1 MKKTMT
7 RALKISACYIV
18 KNEAENLVKSIK
30 SLKNQVNEIV
40 VVDTG
45 STDNT
50 IAVARKLGAKV
61 YSFPWQDDFS
71 KARNFALSKAKGDW
85 LVLLDADEYFTAK
98 TAGNI
103 RQVIRQAQQADALLV
118 RLVNYDVDKAE
129 VQDYFY
135 QLRIVRNQQGLH
147 YEGKIHEE
155 LMLSDGKSM
164 NFRRVSPETL
174 EIYHTGYS
182 NSVTRQKVER
192 NLSIL
197 QQAVADGQSEA
208 ELARYFCDCY
218 LGLGDMEKCTY
229 YGWLDVKK
237 GRRLVNFGSRCHRVL
252 MAYYAGLSDTDSI
265 SKRRQLAEIS
275 VEQYPEVPDFWAE
288 YSECLYQAEE
298 YDKAIAAME
307 KALQLMQDY
316 HGMEPSML
324 VERNMAPQL
333 EDRLQV
339 FRQAQADLINQE
351 KSTIKPTED
360 KCNGGIQMARLK
372 NKINKNRM
380 KKRNNQAKQVLT
392 SLKHDMQQFMET
404 EDYAAAMDV
413 MAEMANNKQMDG
425 EIMYWGAQCYFFT
438 GDFERA
444 EKWVNNALNNGY
456 NSVGLKM
463 LLATLCMADERNE
476 DAFKLCEA
484 VLTEGIEGMSQQE
497 QEIFD
502 NFMDN
507 ISYGYD
513 ELVSEY
519 PKISAYLQKKQI
531 ENEANS
537 PVNKLKEILKSRKIE
552 EAKPQQAKVQE
563 EVKTEPEEVSSED
576 KAQAALARL
585 RQLLS
590 KNKDSEEKQ
599 VVEEVNEVQESD
611 AATITREDITPEA
624 VREKEVT
631 ASEIQQVEAAQP
643 IVEEFDNVQQNES
656 EKIDVSDT
664 LAKIAA
670 KEISL
675 VEKVRLINVFAG
687 VCYQQGDYQ
696 SAFDL
701 LSAALELDGQDAAT
715 LKNIAYTCLSAG
727 EQEQAM
733 SFAAKLP
740 VVDFALLY
748 ALKQN

>member
-1 MKKTMT
+1 MKKMAE
-7 RALKISACYIV
+7 ALKISACYIV
-18 KNEAENLVKSIK
+18 KNEAENLAKSIK

-50 IAVARKLGAKV
+50 IAVARKLGANV

-85 LVLLDADEYFTAK
+85 LILLDADEYFTAK

-103 RQVIRQAQQADALLV
+103 RQVIRQAKQIDGILV
-118 RLVNYDVDKAE
+118 QLVNFDVNKAE
-129 VQDYFY
+129 VQNYFNA
-135 QLRIVRNQQGLH
+135 LRIVRKQAGLH
-147 YEGKIHEE
+147 YEGMIHEE
-155 LMLSDGKSM
+155 LKLSGDNSM
-164 NFRRVSPETL
+164 KLAQVPANML
-174 EIYHTGYS
+174 EIYHTGYAT
-182 NSVTRQKVER
+182 SVSKQKIKR
-192 NLSIL
+192 NLQML
-197 QQAVADGQSEA
+197 QQAVANGQSE
-208 ELARYFCDCY
+208 ESLARYFCDCY
-218 LGLGDMEKCTY
+218 FGLDDMEKCEY
-229 YGWLDVKK
+229 YGWIEIRK
-237 GRRLVNFGSRCHRVL
+237 GRQALNFGSRCHRVL
-252 MAYYAGLSDTDSI
+252 MNYYGQRSDAESMA
-265 SKRRQLAEIS
+265 KRRQLAEIS

-288 YSECLYQAEE
+288 YSECFYQSGE
-298 YDKAIAAME
+298 YARAIAAME

-316 HGMEPSML
+316 QGVEPSML
-324 VERNMAPQL
+324 VERNMVPQL

-339 FRQAQADLINQE
+339 FRRAQADLINRE

-360 KCNGGIQMARLK
+360 KCNGGIQMDRLK

-380 KKRNNQAKQVLT
+380 KKRNNQAKKVLT
-392 SLKHDMQQFMET
+392 SLKHDMQQFMEA
-404 EDYAAAMDV
+404 EDYTAAMDV
-413 MAEMANNKQMDG
+413 MAEMAVNKQMDG

-456 NSVGLKM
+456 NSVGVKM
-463 LLATLCMADERNE
+463 LLATLCMSEERNE
-476 DAFKLCEA
+476 YAFKLCEA
-484 VLTEGIEGMSQQE
+484 VLTEGIEGMSKQE

-513 ELVSEY
+513 ELVAEY
-519 PKISAYLQKKQI
+519 PKISAYLQKKQADI
-531 ENEANS
+531 EADS
-537 PVNKLKEILKSRKIE
+537 PVNKLKQILKGKEVE
-552 EAKPQQAKVQE
+552 EAKSHQTEVQE
-563 EVKTEPEEVSSED
+563 EVKTEPEEAPSED

-624 VREKEVT
+624 FREKEVT

-664 LAKIAA
+664 LAKIVA

-701 LSAALELDGQDAAT
+701 LSAALELDGQDVAT

-748 ALKQN
+748 ALKQG

>member
-1 MKKTMT
+1 MGKA

-18 KNEAENLVKSIK
+18 KNEAKNLAKSIK

-50 IAVARKLGAKV
+50 IVVARKLGARV
-61 YSFPWQDDFS
+61 YNFPWQDDFS

-103 RQVIRQAQQADALLV
+103 RQVIRQAQQADALLIQM
-118 RLVNYDVDKAE
+118 VNYDVDKAE
-129 VQDYFY
+129 IQDYFY

-155 LMLSDGKSM
+155 LKLSEGKSM
-164 NFRRVSPETL
+164 KFLRVLPEML
-174 EIYHTGYS
+174 EIYHTGYAS
-182 NSVTRQKVER
+182 SVSRQKLER
-192 NLSIL
+192 NLKLL
-197 QQAVADGQSEA
+197 QQAVDNGQSEA
-208 ELARYFCDCY
+208 DLARYFCDCY

-229 YGWLDVKK
+229 YGWVDVKK
-237 GRRLVNFGSRCHRVL
+237 GRQSVNFGSRCHRVL
-252 MAYYAGLSDTDSI
+252 MAYYGGRNDGESI

-275 VEQYPEVPDFWAE
+275 TKQYPEVPDFWAE
-288 YSECLYQAEE
+288 YSECLYQDGE
-298 YDKAIAAME
+298 YAQAIAAME

-324 VERNMAPQL
+324 VEGHMAPQL
-333 EDRLQV
+333 EERLQV
-339 FRQAQADLINQE
+339 FSQAQANLINQE

-392 SLKHDMQQFMET
+392 GLKHDMQQFMEA
-404 EDYAAAMDV
+404 EDYTAAMDV
-413 MAEMANNKQMDG
+413 MAEMAANKQMDG

-444 EKWVNNALNNGY
+444 EKWVNNSLNNGY
-456 NSVGLKM
+456 NSVGLKI
-463 LLATLCMADERNE
+463 LLATLCMTEERNE
-476 DAFKLCEA
+476 DAFKLCEV

-513 ELVSEY
+513 ELVAQYPNISE
-519 PKISAYLQKKQI
+519 YLQKKQADKKI
-531 ENEANS
+531 NS
-537 PVNKLKEILKSRKIE
+537 PVNKLKDILKGKE
-552 EAKPQQAKVQE
+552 MKEAEPQQAKVQE
-563 EVKTEPEEVSSED
+563 EVKTELEKTPNED

-590 KNKDSEEKQ
+590 KNKEQ
-599 VVEEVNEVQESD
+599 VVEGNNEVQKPVES
-611 AATITREDITPEA
+611 TIISEAVQEKEEITP
-624 VREKEVT
+624 
-631 ASEIQQVEAAQP
+631 EIQQVESPQP
-643 IVEEFDNVQQNES
+643 IVEELDNVQQNET
-656 EKIDVSDT
+656 EKVDVSDT

-675 VEKVRLINVFAG
+675 SEKVRLINVFAG

-701 LSAALELDGQDAAT
+701 LSAALELDGQDVAT

>member
-1 MKKTMT
+1 MGKAG
-7 RALKISACYIV
+7 ALKISACYIV
-18 KNEAENLVKSIK
+18 KNEAKNLAKSIK
-30 SLKNQVNEIV
+30 SLKSQVNEIV

-50 IAVARKLGAKV
+50 ITVARKLGAKV

-103 RQVIRQAQQADALLV
+103 RQVIRQAQQADGLLIQM
-118 RLVNYDVDKAE
+118 VNYDVDKAE
-129 VQDYFY
+129 IQDYFY

-155 LMLSDGKSM
+155 LKLSEGKSM
-164 NFRRVSPETL
+164 KFLRVLPEML
-174 EIYHTGYS
+174 EIYHTGYAS
-182 NSVTRQKVER
+182 SVSRQKLER
-192 NLSIL
+192 NLKLL
-197 QQAVADGQSEA
+197 QQAVDNGQSEA
-208 ELARYFCDCY
+208 DLARYFCDCY

-237 GRRLVNFGSRCHRVL
+237 GRQSVNFGSRCHRVL
-252 MAYYAGLSDTDSI
+252 MAYYGGRNDGESI

-275 VEQYPEVPDFWAE
+275 TEQYPEVPDFWAE
-288 YSECLYQAEE
+288 YSECLYQAGE
-298 YDKAIAAME
+298 YAQAIAAME
-307 KALQLMQDY
+307 KALELMQDY

-324 VERNMAPQL
+324 VEGHMAHQL
-333 EDRLQV
+333 EARLQV

-351 KSTIKPTED
+351 KSTIKPKED

-380 KKRNNQAKQVLT
+380 KKRNNQAKQVLAG
-392 SLKHDMQQFMET
+392 LKHDMQQFMET

-456 NSVGLKM
+456 NGVGVKM
-463 LLATLCMADERNE
+463 LLATLCMTEERNK
-476 DAFKLCEA
+476 DALKLCDA
-484 VLTEGIEGMSQQE
+484 VLTEGIEGMSKQD

-519 PKISAYLQKKQI
+519 TKISEYLQKKQAD
-531 ENEANS
+531 NEANS
-537 PVNKLKEILKSRKIE
+537 PVSKLKEILKGKE
-552 EAKPQQAKVQE
+552 MKEAEPQQAKVQE
-563 EVKTEPEEVSSED
+563 EVKTEPDED

-590 KNKDSEEKQ
+590 KNKEQ
-599 VVEEVNEVQESD
+599 VVEGNNEVQKPLES
-611 AATITREDITPEA
+611 TIISEAVQEKEEITP
-624 VREKEVT
+624 
-631 ASEIQQVEAAQP
+631 EIQQVEKSQP
-643 IVEEFDNVQQNES
+643 IGEESDNVQQNEA
-656 EKIDVSDT
+656 EKVDVSDT
-664 LAKIAA
+664 LTKIAA

-748 ALKQN
+748 ALKQG

>member
-1 MKKTMT
+1 MIYGQG
-7 RALKISACYIV
+7 RGIENFCLLYCQ
-18 KNEAENLVKSIK
+18 NEAKNLAKSIK

-50 IAVARKLGAKV
+50 MAVARKLGAKV

-103 RQVIRQAQQADALLV
+103 RQVIRQAQQADALLIQM
-118 RLVNYDVDKAE
+118 VNYDVDKAE
-129 VQDYFY
+129 IQDYFY

-155 LMLSDGKSM
+155 LKLSEGKSM
-164 NFRRVSPETL
+164 KFLRIPPEML
-174 EIYHTGYS
+174 EIYHTGYAS
-182 NSVTRQKVER
+182 SVSRQKLER
-192 NLSIL
+192 NLKLL
-197 QQAVADGQSEA
+197 QQAVDNGQSEA
-208 ELARYFCDCY
+208 DLARYFCDCY

-229 YGWLDVKK
+229 YGWLDVNK
-237 GRRLVNFGSRCHRVL
+237 GRQSVNFGSRCHRVL
-252 MAYYAGLSDTDSI
+252 MAYYGGRNDRESI
-265 SKRRQLAEIS
+265 NKRRQLAEIS

-288 YSECLYQAEE
+288 YSECLYQAGE
-298 YDKAIAAME
+298 YAQAIAAME

-316 HGMEPSML
+316 QGMEPSML
-324 VERNMAPQL
+324 VEGHMAPQL
-333 EDRLQV
+333 EERLQV

-392 SLKHDMQQFMET
+392 SLKHDMQQFMEA
-404 EDYAAAMDV
+404 EDYTAAMDV
-413 MAEMANNKQMDG
+413 MAEMAANKQMDG

-456 NSVGLKM
+456 NSRGLKM
-463 LLATLCMADERNE
+463 LLATLCMSEERNE
-476 DAFKLCEA
+476 DAFKLCEV
-484 VLTEGIEGMSQQE
+484 VLTEGIDGMSKQE

-513 ELVSEY
+513 ELVAEY
-519 PKISAYLQKKQI
+519 PKISEYLQKKQADT
-531 ENEANS
+531 EVNS
-537 PVNKLKEILKSRKIE
+537 PVNKLKEILKGKKIE
-552 EAKPQQAKVQE
+552 EAKPQQVDVQE
-563 EVKTEPEEVSSED
+563 EVKTEPEETPSED

-590 KNKDSEEKQ
+590 KNKEQ
-599 VVEEVNEVQESD
+599 GVEENNEVKKPVESTIISEAVQEK
-611 AATITREDITPEA
+611 EEITP
-624 VREKEVT
+624 
-631 ASEIQQVEAAQP
+631 EIQQVEEPQP
-643 IVEEFDNVQQNES
+643 IVEESDNVQQNEA
-656 EKIDVSDT
+656 EKVDVSDT
-664 LAKIAA
+664 LAKIVA

-687 VCYQQGDYQ
+687 VCYKQGDYQ

-701 LSAALELDGQDAAT
+701 LSAALELDGQDVAT

>member
-1 MKKTMT
+1 MGKAV
-7 RALKISACYIV
+7 ALKISACYIV
-18 KNEAENLVKSIK
+18 KNEAKKLAKSIK
-30 SLKNQVNEIV
+30 SLKSQVNEIV

-50 IAVARKLGAKV
+50 IVVARKLGAKV
-61 YSFPWQDDFS
+61 YSFTWQEDFS

-85 LVLLDADEYFTAK
+85 LVLLDADEYFTSK

-103 RQVIRQAQQADALLV
+103 RQVIRQAKQIDGLLV
-118 RLVNYDVDKAE
+118 QLVNFDVDKAE
-129 VQDYFY
+129 VQNYFY
-135 QLRIVRNQQGLH
+135 ALRMVRKQAGLH
-147 YEGKIHEE
+147 YEGMIHEE
-155 LMLSDGKSM
+155 LKLSGDNTMKLAQVPANM
-164 NFRRVSPETL
+164 L
-174 EIYHTGYS
+174 EIYHTGYAT
-182 NSVTRQKVER
+182 SVSKQKIKR
-192 NLSIL
+192 NLQML
-197 QQAVADGQSEA
+197 QQAVAKGQSEKS
-208 ELARYFCDCY
+208 LARYFCDCY
-218 LGLGDMEKCTY
+218 FGLDDMEKCEH
-229 YGWLDVKK
+229 YGWMEIRK
-237 GRRLVNFGSRCHRVL
+237 GRQALNFGSRCHQVL
-252 MAYYAGLSDTDSI
+252 MNYYGQRTDAEGMA
-265 SKRRQLAEIS
+265 KRRQLAEIS

-288 YSECLYQAEE
+288 YSECFYQSGE
-298 YDKAIAAME
+298 YAQAITAME

-324 VERNMAPQL
+324 VEGHMAPQL

-339 FRQAQADLINQE
+339 FRQTQADLINQE

-380 KKRNNQAKQVLT
+380 KKRNNQAKQVL
-392 SLKHDMQQFMET
+392 SGLKHDMQQLMEA
-404 EDYAAAMDV
+404 EDYTAAMDV
-413 MAEMANNKQMDG
+413 MAEMAAHKQMDG

-463 LLATLCMADERNE
+463 LLATLCMTEERNK
-476 DAFKLCEA
+476 DAFKLCDA
-484 VLTEGIEGMSQQE
+484 VLTEGIEGMSQQD

-519 PKISAYLQKKQI
+519 PKINEYLQKKQAD
-531 ENEANS
+531 NEANS
-537 PVNKLKEILKSRKIE
+537 PVSKLKQILKSKEVE
-552 EAKPQQAKVQE
+552 EAKPQQAEVQE
-563 EVKTEPEEVSSED
+563 EVKTELEEAPSED
-576 KAQAALARL
+576 KAQAALVRL

-590 KNKDSEEKQ
+590 KNKEHS
-599 VVEEVNEVQESD
+599 VEENNEVQKPVES
-611 AATITREDITPEA
+611 AIISETVQEKEEITP
-624 VREKEVT
+624 
-631 ASEIQQVEAAQP
+631 EIQQVEEPQP
-643 IVEEFDNVQQNES
+643 IVEESDNVQQNEV
-656 EKIDVSDT
+656 EKVDVSDT
-664 LAKIAA
+664 LAKIVA

-701 LSAALELDGQDAAT
+701 LSAALELDGQDVAT

-748 ALKQN
+748 VLKQN

>member
-1 MKKTMT
+1 MKKKMAE
-7 RALKISACYIV
+7 ALKISACYIV
-18 KNEAENLVKSIK
+18 KNEAENLAKSIK

-50 IAVARKLGAKV
+50 IVVARKLGAKV

-85 LVLLDADEYFTAK
+85 LVLLDADEYFTYK

-103 RQVIRQAQQADALLV
+103 RQVIHRAKQVDGLLV
-118 RLVNYDVDKAE
+118 QLVNFDVDKAE
-129 VQDYFY
+129 VQNYFNA
-135 QLRIVRNQQGLH
+135 LRIVRKQIGLH
-147 YEGKIHEE
+147 YEGLIHEE
-155 LMLSDGKSM
+155 LKLSGDNSM
-164 NFRRVSPETL
+164 KLAQVPANML
-174 EIYHTGYS
+174 EIYHTGYATGVS
-182 NSVTRQKVER
+182 QQKIKR
-192 NLSIL
+192 NLQML
-197 QQAVADGQSEA
+197 QQAVAKGQSE
-208 ELARYFCDCY
+208 ESLARYFCDCY
-218 LGLGDMEKCTY
+218 FGLDDMEKCEH
-229 YGWLDVKK
+229 YGWMEIRK
-237 GRRLVNFGSRCHRVL
+237 GRQALNFGSRCHRVL
-252 MAYYAGLSDTDSI
+252 MDYYGKRSDAESMD
-265 SKRRQLAEIS
+265 KRRQLAEIS

-288 YSECLYQAEE
+288 YSECLYQTGENAQ
-298 YDKAIAAME
+298 AIAAME
-307 KALQLMQDY
+307 KALELMQDY

-324 VERNMAPQL
+324 VEGHMAPQL
-333 EDRLQV
+333 KERLQV
-339 FRQAQADLINQE
+339 FRQAQANLTNQE

-392 SLKHDMQQFMET
+392 GLKHDMQQFMEAENYT
-404 EDYAAAMDV
+404 AAMDV
-413 MAEMANNKQMDG
+413 MAEMAANKQMDG

-456 NSVGLKM
+456 NGVGLKM
-463 LLATLCMADERNE
+463 LLATLCMTEERNE
-476 DAFKLCEA
+476 DAFKLCDV
-484 VLTEGIEGMSQQE
+484 VLTEGIEGMSQRE

-513 ELVSEY
+513 ELVAQYPNISE
-519 PKISAYLQKKQI
+519 YLQKKQV
-531 ENEANS
+531 NS
-537 PVNKLKEILKSRKIE
+537 PVNKLKQILKDKEVE
-552 EAKPQQAKVQE
+552 EAKSQQVDVQE
-563 EVKTEPEEVSSED
+563 EVKTEPEEAPSED

-599 VVEEVNEVQESD
+599 AVEEVNEVQEP
-611 AATITREDITPEA
+611 AEATITREDITPEA

-643 IVEEFDNVQQNES
+643 IAEESDNVQQNEA
-656 EKIDVSDT
+656 EKVDVSDT
-664 LAKIAA
+664 LTKIAA

-687 VCYQQGDYQ
+687 VCYKQGDYQ

-701 LSAALELDGQDAAT
+701 LFAALELDGQDAAT

>member
-1 MKKTMT
+1 MGKAG
-7 RALKISACYIV
+7 ALKISACYIA
-18 KNEAENLVKSIK
+18 KNEAENLAKSIK

-50 IAVARKLGAKV
+50 IVVARRLGARV

-71 KARNFALSKAKGDW
+71 KARNFALSKAKGEW

-103 RQVIRQAQQADALLV
+103 RQVIRQAQQADGLLIQM
-118 RLVNYDVDKAE
+118 VNYDVDKAE
-129 VQDYFY
+129 IQDYFY
-135 QLRIVRNQQGLH
+135 QLRIVCNQQGLH

-155 LMLSDGKSM
+155 LKLSDGKSM
-164 NFRRVSPETL
+164 KFFRIPPEML
-174 EIYHTGYS
+174 EIYHTGYAS
-182 NSVTRQKVER
+182 SVSRQKLER
-192 NLSIL
+192 NLRLL
-197 QQAVADGQSEA
+197 QQALDNGKSEA
-208 ELARYFCDCY
+208 DLARYFCDCY

-237 GRRLVNFGSRCHRVL
+237 GRQSVNFGSRCHRVL
-252 MAYYAGLSDTDSI
+252 MAYYGGRNDGESI

-288 YSECLYQAEE
+288 YSECLYQTGE
-298 YDKAIAAME
+298 YAQAIAAME
-307 KALQLMQDY
+307 KALELMQDY

-324 VERNMAPQL
+324 VEGHMAPQL
-333 EDRLQV
+333 EERLQV
-339 FRQAQADLINQE
+339 FRQAQANLINQE
-351 KSTIKPTED
+351 KSTIKTTED

-392 SLKHDMQQFMET
+392 GLKHDMQQFMEA
-404 EDYAAAMDV
+404 EDYTAAMDI
-413 MAEMANNKQMDG
+413 MAEMAVKKQMDG

-463 LLATLCMADERNE
+463 LLATLCMSEERNE

-484 VLTEGIEGMSQQE
+484 VLTEGIEGMSKQDR
-497 QEIFD
+497 EIFD

-513 ELVSEY
+513 ELVAQYPNISEY
-519 PKISAYLQKKQI
+519 FQKKQADKKI
-531 ENEANS
+531 NS
-537 PVNKLKEILKSRKIE
+537 PVNKLKDILKGKE
-552 EAKPQQAKVQE
+552 MKEAEPQQAKVQE
-563 EVKTEPEEVSSED
+563 EVKTELEKTPNED

-590 KNKDSEEKQ
+590 KNKEQ
-599 VVEEVNEVQESD
+599 VVEGNNEVQKPVES
-611 AATITREDITPEA
+611 TIISEAVQEKEEITP
-624 VREKEVT
+624 
-631 ASEIQQVEAAQP
+631 EIQQVESPQP
-643 IVEEFDNVQQNES
+643 IVEELDNVQQNET
-656 EKIDVSDT
+656 EKVDVSDT

-675 VEKVRLINVFAG
+675 SEKVRLINVFAG

>member
-1 MKKTMT
+1 MGKA

-18 KNEAENLVKSIK
+18 KNEAKNLAKSIK

-50 IAVARKLGAKV
+50 IVVARKLGARV

-103 RQVIRQAQQADALLV
+103 RQVIRQAQQADGLLIQM
-118 RLVNYDVDKAE
+118 VNYDVDKAE
-129 VQDYFY
+129 IQDYFY

-155 LMLSDGKSM
+155 LKLSEGKSM
-164 NFRRVSPETL
+164 KFLRVPSEML
-174 EIYHTGYS
+174 EIYHTGYAS
-182 NSVTRQKVER
+182 SVSRQKLER
-192 NLSIL
+192 NLKLL
-197 QQAVADGQSEA
+197 QQAVDNGQSEA
-208 ELARYFCDCY
+208 DLARYFCDCY

-237 GRRLVNFGSRCHRVL
+237 GRQSVNFGSRCHRVL
-252 MAYYAGLSDTDSI
+252 MAYYGGRNDGESI

-275 VEQYPEVPDFWAE
+275 TEQYPEVPDFWAE
-288 YSECLYQAEE
+288 YSECLYQAGE
-298 YDKAIAAME
+298 YAHAIAAME

-324 VERNMAPQL
+324 VEGHMAPQL

-360 KCNGGIQMARLK
+360 KCDGGIQMARLK

-392 SLKHDMQQFMET
+392 GLKHDMQQFMEA
-404 EDYAAAMDV
+404 EDYTAAMDV
-413 MAEMANNKQMDG
+413 MAEMAANKQMDG

-456 NSVGLKM
+456 NSGGLKM
-463 LLATLCMADERNE
+463 LLATLCMTEERNE
-476 DAFKLCEA
+476 DAFKLCDV
-484 VLTEGIEGMSQQE
+484 VLTEGIEGMSKQD

-519 PKISAYLQKKQI
+519 PKISEYLQKKQADT
-531 ENEANS
+531 EVNS
-537 PVNKLKEILKSRKIE
+537 PVNKLKEILKGKE
-552 EAKPQQAKVQE
+552 MKEAEPQQAKVQE
-563 EVKTEPEEVSSED
+563 EVKTEPEKTPNED

-599 VVEEVNEVQESD
+599 VVEEGNEVQEP
-611 AATITREDITPEA
+611 AEATITREVIAPVAGQD
-624 VREKEVT
+624 KEEIIP
-631 ASEIQQVEAAQP
+631 EIQR
-643 IVEEFDNVQQNES
+643 VEENQPVVEESDDVQQKEA
-656 EKIDVSDT
+656 EKVDVSDT

>member
-1 MKKTMT
+1 MGKA

-18 KNEAENLVKSIK
+18 KNEVENLAKSIK
-30 SLKNQVNEIV
+30 SLKTQVNEIV

-50 IAVARKLGAKV
+50 ITVARKLGAKV

-71 KARNFALSKAKGDW
+71 QARNFALSKAKGDW
-85 LVLLDADEYFTAK
+85 LILLDADEYFTAK

-103 RQVIRQAQQADALLV
+103 RQVIRQAQQADGLLIQM
-118 RLVNYDVDKAE
+118 VNYDVDKAE
-129 VQDYFY
+129 IQDYFY

-155 LMLSDGKSM
+155 LKLSEGKSM
-164 NFRRVSPETL
+164 KFFRIPPEML
-174 EIYHTGYS
+174 EIYHTGYAS
-182 NSVTRQKVER
+182 SVSRQKLER
-192 NLSIL
+192 NLKLL
-197 QQAVADGQSEA
+197 QQAVDNGQSEA
-208 ELARYFCDCY
+208 DLARYFCDCY

-237 GRRLVNFGSRCHRVL
+237 GRQSVNFGSRCHRVL
-252 MAYYAGLSDTDSI
+252 MAYYGGRNDEESI

-275 VEQYPEVPDFWAE
+275 TEQYPEVPDFWAE
-288 YSECLYQAEE
+288 YSECLYQAGE
-298 YDKAIAAME
+298 YAQAIAAME

-316 HGMEPSML
+316 QGMEPSML
-324 VERNMAPQL
+324 VEGHMAPQL
-333 EDRLQV
+333 EERLQV
-339 FRQAQADLINQE
+339 FRQAQANLINQE

-392 SLKHDMQQFMET
+392 GLKHDMQQFMEA
-404 EDYAAAMDV
+404 EDYTAAMDV
-413 MAEMANNKQMDG
+413 MAEMAANKQMDG

-456 NSVGLKM
+456 NGVGLKM
-463 LLATLCMADERNE
+463 LLATLCMTEERNE
-476 DAFKLCEA
+476 DAFKLCDV
-484 VLTEGIEGMSQQE
+484 VLTEGIEGMSKQD

-513 ELVSEY
+513 ELMSEY
-519 PKISAYLQKKQI
+519 PKISAYFQKKQADT
-531 ENEANS
+531 EVNS
-537 PVNKLKEILKSRKIE
+537 PVNKLKEILKGKKIE
-552 EAKPQQAKVQE
+552 EAKPQQDEAQE
-563 EVKTEPEEVSSED
+563 EVKTEQEEAPSED

-590 KNKDSEEKQ
+590 KNKEQGVEKN
-599 VVEEVNEVQESD
+599 NEVQKPVES
-611 AATITREDITPEA
+611 TIISEAVQEKEEITPD
-624 VREKEVT
+624 
-631 ASEIQQVEAAQP
+631 IQQVEAPQP
-643 IVEEFDNVQQNES
+643 IVEESDNVQQNEV
-656 EKIDVSDT
+656 EKVDVSDT

-675 VEKVRLINVFAG
+675 VEKVHLINVFAG

-733 SFAAKLP
+733 SFVAKLP

>member
-1 MKKTMT
+1 MGKA

-18 KNEAENLVKSIK
+18 KNEAKNLAKSIK

-50 IAVARKLGAKV
+50 IVVARKLGARV

-103 RQVIRQAQQADALLV
+103 CQVIRQTQQADGLLIQM
-118 RLVNYDVDKAE
+118 VNYDVDKAE
-129 VQDYFY
+129 IQDYFY

-155 LMLSDGKSM
+155 LKLSDGKSM
-164 NFRRVSPETL
+164 KFFRIPPELL
-174 EIYHTGYS
+174 EIYHTGYAS
-182 NSVTRQKVER
+182 SVSRQKLER
-192 NLSIL
+192 NLKLL
-197 QQAVADGQSEA
+197 QQAVDNGQSEA
-208 ELARYFCDCY
+208 DLARYFCDCY

-237 GRRLVNFGSRCHRVL
+237 GRQSVNFGSRCHRVL
-252 MAYYAGLSDTDSI
+252 MAYYGGRNDGESI

-275 VEQYPEVPDFWAE
+275 TEQYPEVPDFWAE
-288 YSECLYQAEE
+288 YSECLYQAGE
-298 YDKAIAAME
+298 YAHAIAAMG

-324 VERNMAPQL
+324 VEGHMALQL
-333 EDRLQV
+333 EERLQV

-392 SLKHDMQQFMET
+392 GLKHDMQQCMEA
-404 EDYAAAMDV
+404 EDYTAAMDV
-413 MAEMANNKQMDG
+413 MAEMAANKQMDG

-456 NSVGLKM
+456 NSGGVKM
-463 LLATLCMADERNE
+463 LLATLCMSEERNE
-476 DAFKLCEA
+476 DAFKLCEV
-484 VLTEGIEGMSQQE
+484 VLTEGIEGMSKQE

-519 PKISAYLQKKQI
+519 PKISEYFQKKQADT
-531 ENEANS
+531 EVNS
-537 PVNKLKEILKSRKIE
+537 PVNKLKEILNGKEMK
-552 EAKPQQAKVQE
+552 EAEPQQAKVQE
-563 EVKTEPEEVSSED
+563 EVKTEPEEAPSED

-599 VVEEVNEVQESD
+599 VVEEVNEVQEPD
-611 AATITREDITPEA
+611 ETTITREDITPVA
-624 VREKEVT
+624 VQEKELP
-631 ASEIQQVEAAQP
+631 APDIQQVEETQS
-643 IVEEFDNVQQNES
+643 IVEESDNIQQNEV
-656 EKIDVSDT
+656 EKVDVSDT
-664 LAKIAA
+664 LTKIVA

>member
-1 MKKTMT
+1 MGKA

-18 KNEAENLVKSIK
+18 KNEAENLAKSIK
-30 SLKNQVNEIV
+30 SLKTQVNEIV

-50 IAVARKLGAKV
+50 IVVARKLGARV
-61 YSFPWQDDFS
+61 YIFPWQDDFS

-103 RQVIRQAQQADALLV
+103 RQVIRQAQQADGLLIQM
-118 RLVNYDVDKAE
+118 VNYDVDKAE
-129 VQDYFY
+129 IQDYFY
-135 QLRIVRNQQGLH
+135 QLRIVCNQQGLH

-155 LMLSDGKSM
+155 LKLSEGKSM
-164 NFRRVSPETL
+164 KFFRIPPEML
-174 EIYHTGYS
+174 EIYHTGYAS
-182 NSVTRQKVER
+182 SVSRQKLER
-192 NLSIL
+192 NLRLL
-197 QQAVADGQSEA
+197 QQAVDNGQSETD
-208 ELARYFCDCY
+208 LARYFCDCY

-237 GRRLVNFGSRCHRVL
+237 GRQSVNFGSRCHRVL
-252 MAYYAGLSDTDSI
+252 MAYYGGRNDGESI

-275 VEQYPEVPDFWAE
+275 TEQYPEVPDFWAE
-288 YSECLYQAEE
+288 YSECLYQTGE
-298 YDKAIAAME
+298 YAQAIAAME
-307 KALQLMQDY
+307 KALELMQDY

-324 VERNMAPQL
+324 VEGHIAPQL
-333 EDRLQV
+333 EERLQV

-351 KSTIKPTED
+351 KSTIKSTED

-372 NKINKNRM
+372 NKINKNKM

-392 SLKHDMQQFMET
+392 GLKHDMQQFMEA
-404 EDYAAAMDV
+404 EDYTAAMDV
-413 MAEMANNKQMDG
+413 MAEMAANKQMDG

-456 NSVGLKM
+456 NGVGLKM
-463 LLATLCMADERNE
+463 LLATLCMSEERNE
-476 DAFKLCEA
+476 DAFKLCEV

-513 ELVSEY
+513 ELMSKY
-519 PKISAYLQKKQI
+519 PKISEYFQKKQADT
-531 ENEANS
+531 EVNS
-537 PVNKLKEILKSRKIE
+537 PVNKLKEILKGKKIE
-552 EAKPQQAKVQE
+552 EAKPQQVDVQE
-563 EVKTEPEEVSSED
+563 EVKTEPEETPSED

-590 KNKDSEEKQ
+590 KNKEQ
-599 VVEEVNEVQESD
+599 GVEENNEVKKPVESTIISEAVQEK
-611 AATITREDITPEA
+611 EEITP
-624 VREKEVT
+624 
-631 ASEIQQVEAAQP
+631 EIQQVEEPQP
-643 IVEEFDNVQQNES
+643 IVEESDNVQQNEA
-656 EKIDVSDT
+656 EKVDVSDT
-664 LAKIAA
+664 LAKIVA

-675 VEKVRLINVFAG
+675 VEKVRLINIFAG
-687 VCYQQGDYQ
+687 VCYKQGDYQ

>member
-1 MKKTMT
+1 MGKA

-18 KNEAENLVKSIK
+18 KNEAKNLAKSIK

-50 IAVARKLGAKV
+50 ITVARKLGARV

-85 LVLLDADEYFTAK
+85 LILLDADEYFTDK

-103 RQVIRQAQQADALLV
+103 RQVIRQAQQADGLLIQM
-118 RLVNYDVDKAE
+118 VNYDVDKAE
-129 VQDYFY
+129 IQDYFY

-155 LMLSDGKSM
+155 LKLSEGKSM
-164 NFRRVSPETL
+164 KFLRVLPEML
-174 EIYHTGYS
+174 EIYHTGYAS
-182 NSVTRQKVER
+182 SVSRQKLER
-192 NLSIL
+192 NLKLL
-197 QQAVADGQSEA
+197 QQAVDNGQSEA
-208 ELARYFCDCY
+208 DLARYFCDCY

-237 GRRLVNFGSRCHRVL
+237 GRQSVNFGSRCHRVL
-252 MAYYAGLSDTDSI
+252 MAYYGGRNDGESI

-275 VEQYPEVPDFWAE
+275 TEQYPEVPDFWAE
-288 YSECLYQAEE
+288 YSECLYQAGE
-298 YDKAIAAME
+298 YARAITAME

-324 VERNMAPQL
+324 VEGHMAHQL

-380 KKRNNQAKQVLT
+380 KKRNNQAKQVLAG
-392 SLKHDMQQFMET
+392 LKHDMQQFMET

-413 MAEMANNKQMDG
+413 MAEMAANKQMDG

-456 NSVGLKM
+456 NGVGVKM
-463 LLATLCMADERNE
+463 LLATLCMTEERNK

-513 ELVSEY
+513 ELVAEY
-519 PKISAYLQKKQI
+519 PKVSAYLQKKQADI
-531 ENEANS
+531 EADS
-537 PVNKLKEILKSRKIE
+537 PVNKLKQILKGKEVE
-552 EAKPQQAKVQE
+552 EVKSHQTEVQE
-563 EVKTEPEEVSSED
+563 EVKTEPEEAPSED

-590 KNKDSEEKQ
+590 QNKEQ
-599 VVEEVNEVQESD
+599 GVEENNEVQKPVET
-611 AATITREDITPEA
+611 TIISEAVQEKDEITP
-624 VREKEVT
+624 
-631 ASEIQQVEAAQP
+631 EIQQVEENQP
-643 IVEEFDNVQQNES
+643 VVKEFDNVQQNEA
-656 EKIDVSDT
+656 EKVDVSDT
-664 LAKIAA
+664 LVKIAT
-670 KEISL
+670 KDISL

>member
-1 MKKTMT
+1 MK
-7 RALKISACYIV
+7 
-18 KNEAENLVKSIK
+18 
-30 SLKNQVNEIV
+30 
-40 VVDTG
+40 
-45 STDNT
+45 
-50 IAVARKLGAKV
+50 
-61 YSFPWQDDFS
+61 FF
-71 KARNFALSKAKGDW
+71 
-85 LVLLDADEYFTAK
+85 
-98 TAGNI
+98 
-103 RQVIRQAQQADALLV
+103 
-118 RLVNYDVDKAE
+118 
-129 VQDYFY
+129 
-135 QLRIVRNQQGLH
+135 RIP
-147 YEGKIHEE
+147 
-155 LMLSDGKSM
+155 
-164 NFRRVSPETL
+164 PEML
-174 EIYHTGYS
+174 EIYHTGYAS
-182 NSVTRQKVER
+182 SVSRQKLER
-192 NLSIL
+192 NLKLL
-197 QQAVADGQSEA
+197 QQAVDNGQSEVD
-208 ELARYFCDCY
+208 LARYFCDCY
-218 LGLGDMEKCTY
+218 LGLGDMEKCTC

-237 GRRLVNFGSRCHRVL
+237 GRQSVNFGSRCHRVL
-252 MAYYAGLSDTDSI
+252 MAYYGGRNDGESI

-275 VEQYPEVPDFWAE
+275 VEQYSEVPDFWAE
-288 YSECLYQAEE
+288 YSECLYQAGE
-298 YDKAIAAME
+298 YDQAIAAME

-316 HGMEPSML
+316 QGMEPSML

-339 FRQAQADLINQE
+339 FRRAQADLINQE

-392 SLKHDMQQFMET
+392 GLKHDMQQFMEA

-413 MAEMANNKQMDG
+413 MAEIAANKQMDG

-456 NSVGLKM
+456 NSGGLKM
-463 LLATLCMADERNE
+463 LLATLCMSEERNE
-476 DAFKLCEA
+476 DAFKLCEV
-484 VLTEGIEGMSQQE
+484 VLTEGIEGMSKQD

-513 ELVSEY
+513 ELVTQYPNISE
-519 PKISAYLQKKQI
+519 YLQKKQADKEI
-531 ENEANS
+531 NL
-537 PVNKLKEILKSRKIE
+537 PVNKLKEILKGKKVE
-552 EAKPQQAKVQE
+552 EAKPQQVDVQE
-563 EVKTEPEEVSSED
+563 EVKTEPENAPNED

-590 KNKDSEEKQ
+590 KNKEQS
-599 VVEEVNEVQESD
+599 VEENNEVQKPVES
-611 AATITREDITPEA
+611 AIISEA
-624 VREKEVT
+624 VQEKEEVIP
-631 ASEIQQVEAAQP
+631 EIQQVEAPQP
-643 IVEEFDNVQQNES
+643 IMEESDNVQQNEA
-656 EKIDVSDT
+656 EKVDVSDT
-664 LAKIAA
+664 LTKIAA

-701 LSAALELDGQDAAT
+701 LSAALELDGQDVAT

-748 ALKQN
+748 ALK

>member
-1 MKKTMT
+1 MGHA
-7 RALKISACYIV
+7 RALKITACYIV
-18 KNEAENLVKSIK
+18 KNEAENLTKSIK

-50 IAVARKLGAKV
+50 IVVARKLGAKV

-85 LVLLDADEYFTAK
+85 LVLLDADEYFTNK

-103 RQVIRQAQQADALLV
+103 RQAIRQAQQADGLLV
-118 RLVNYDVDKAE
+118 QLVNFDVDKAE
-129 VQDYFY
+129 VQNYFNA
-135 QLRIVRNQQGLH
+135 LRIVRKQMGLH
-147 YEGKIHEE
+147 YEGLIHEE
-155 LMLSDGKSM
+155 LKLSGDNSM
-164 NFRRVSPETL
+164 KLAQVPANML
-174 EIYHTGYS
+174 EIYHTGYAT
-182 NSVTRQKVER
+182 SVSQQKIKR
-192 NLSIL
+192 NLRML
-197 QQAVADGQSEA
+197 QKAVANGQSE
-208 ELARYFCDCY
+208 ESLARYFCDCY
-218 LGLGDMEKCTY
+218 FGLDDMEKCEH
-229 YGWLDVKK
+229 YGWMEIRK
-237 GRRLVNFGSRCHRVL
+237 GRQTLNFGSRCHRVL
-252 MAYYAGLSDTDSI
+252 MNYYGQRSDAEGMA
-265 SKRRQLAEIS
+265 KRRQLAEIS

-288 YSECLYQAEE
+288 YSECFYQAGE
-298 YDKAIAAME
+298 YAQAIAAME
-307 KALQLMQDY
+307 KALKLMQDY

-324 VERNMAPQL
+324 VEGHMAHQL
-333 EDRLQV
+333 EERLQV

-351 KSTIKPTED
+351 KSTIKSTED
-360 KCNGGIQMARLK
+360 KCNGGIQMTRLK
-372 NKINKNRM
+372 NKINKNRL

-392 SLKHDMQQFMET
+392 GLKHDMQQFMEV
-404 EDYAAAMDV
+404 EDYTAAMDV
-413 MAEMANNKQMDG
+413 MAEMAAHKQMDG

-444 EKWVNNALNNGY
+444 EKWVNNALNSGY
-456 NSVGLKM
+456 NSVSLKM
-463 LLATLCMADERNE
+463 LLATLCMTEERNK
-476 DAFKLCEA
+476 DAFKLCDA
-484 VLTEGIEGMSQQE
+484 VLTEGIEGMSKQE

-513 ELVSEY
+513 ELVAEY
-519 PKISAYLQKKQI
+519 PKISAYLQKKQADI
-531 ENEANS
+531 EADS
-537 PVNKLKEILKSRKIE
+537 PVNKLKQILKGKEVE
-552 EAKPQQAKVQE
+552 EDAEVQDV
-563 EVKTEPEEVSSED
+563 VKTEPEEAPSED

-585 RQLLS
+585 RQLLF
-590 KNKDSEEKQ
+590 KNKEQS
-599 VVEEVNEVQESD
+599 VEENNEVQKPVES
-611 AATITREDITPEA
+611 TIISEAVQEKEEITP
-624 VREKEVT
+624 
-631 ASEIQQVEAAQP
+631 EIQQVESPQP
-643 IVEEFDNVQQNES
+643 IVEESDNVQHNEA
-656 EKIDVSDT
+656 EKVDVSDT
-664 LAKIAA
+664 LAKIVA

>member
-1 MKKTMT
+1 MGKAG
-7 RALKISACYIV
+7 ALKISACYIV
-18 KNEAENLVKSIK
+18 KNEAKKLAKSIK

-50 IAVARKLGAKV
+50 VNVARKLGARV
-61 YSFPWQDDFS
+61 YSFHWQEDFS

-103 RQVIRQAQQADALLV
+103 RQVIRQAKQADGLLIQM
-118 RLVNYDVDKAE
+118 VNYDVDKAE
-129 VQDYFY
+129 IQDYFY

-155 LMLSDGKSM
+155 LKLSDGKFM
-164 NFRRVSPETL
+164 KFFRIPPEML
-174 EIYHTGYS
+174 EIYHTGYAS
-182 NSVTRQKVER
+182 SVSRQKLER
-192 NLSIL
+192 NLKLL
-197 QQAVADGQSEA
+197 QQAVDNGQSETD
-208 ELARYFCDCY
+208 LARYFCDCY

-237 GRRLVNFGSRCHRVL
+237 GRQSVNFGSRCHRVL
-252 MAYYAGLSDTDSI
+252 MAYYGGRNDGESI

-275 VEQYPEVPDFWAE
+275 TEQYPEVPDFWAE
-288 YSECLYQAEE
+288 YSECFYQAGE
-298 YDKAIAAME
+298 YAQAIAAME

-324 VERNMAPQL
+324 VEGHMAPQL
-333 EDRLQV
+333 KERLQV
-339 FRQAQADLINQE
+339 FRQSQANLTNQE
-351 KSTIKPTED
+351 KSTIKPIED

-392 SLKHDMQQFMET
+392 GLKHDMQQLMEA
-404 EDYAAAMDV
+404 EDYTAAMDV
-413 MAEMANNKQMDG
+413 MAEMAANKQMDG

-438 GDFERA
+438 EDFERA

-456 NSVGLKM
+456 ISVGLKM
-463 LLATLCMADERNE
+463 LLATLCMSEERNE
-476 DAFKLCEA
+476 DGIKLCEA
-484 VLTEGIEGMSQQE
+484 VLTEGIEGMSKQE

-519 PKISAYLQKKQI
+519 PKISEYLQKKRVDT
-531 ENEANS
+531 EANS
-537 PVNKLKEILKSRKIE
+537 PVNKLKQILKDKNVE
-552 EAKPQQAKVQE
+552 EIQPQQMEAQE
-563 EVKTEPEEVSSED
+563 EVKTALTEAPSED

-590 KNKDSEEKQ
+590 KNKEQ
-599 VVEEVNEVQESD
+599 TVEEVNEVQKPAE
-611 AATITREDITPEA
+611 ATITREDIAPVA
-624 VREKEVT
+624 VQEKEVPT
-631 ASEIQQVEAAQP
+631 PEIQQVEEAQSLA
-643 IVEEFDNVQQNES
+643 EESDNVQQNED
-656 EKIDVSDT
+656 EKVDVSDT

-701 LSAALELDGQDAAT
+701 LSAALELDGQDTAT

-748 ALKQN
+748 ALK

>member
-1 MKKTMT
+1 MGKA

-18 KNEAENLVKSIK
+18 KNEAENLAKSIK

-50 IAVARKLGAKV
+50 IVVARKLGARV
-61 YSFPWQDDFS
+61 YNFPWQDDFS

-85 LVLLDADEYFTAK
+85 LILLDADEYFTAK

-103 RQVIRQAQQADALLV
+103 RQVIRQAKQADGLLIQM
-118 RLVNYDVDKAE
+118 VNYDVDKAE
-129 VQDYFY
+129 IQDYFY

-155 LMLSDGKSM
+155 LKLSEGKSM
-164 NFRRVSPETL
+164 KFFRIPPEML
-174 EIYHTGYS
+174 EIYHTGYAS
-182 NSVTRQKVER
+182 SVSRQKLER
-192 NLSIL
+192 NLKLL
-197 QQAVADGQSEA
+197 QQAVDNGQSEVD
-208 ELARYFCDCY
+208 LARYFCDCY

-229 YGWLDVKK
+229 YGWMDVKK
-237 GRRLVNFGSRCHRVL
+237 GRQSVNFGSRCHRVL
-252 MAYYAGLSDTDSI
+252 MAYYGGRNDGESI

-288 YSECLYQAEE
+288 YSECLYQAGE
-298 YDKAIAAME
+298 YAQAIAAME

-324 VERNMAPQL
+324 VEGHMAPQL

-339 FRQAQADLINQE
+339 FRQAQANLINQE

-392 SLKHDMQQFMET
+392 GLKHDMQQFMEA
-404 EDYAAAMDV
+404 EDYTAAMDV
-413 MAEMANNKQMDG
+413 MAEMAANKQMDG

-456 NSVGLKM
+456 NSVGVKM
-463 LLATLCMADERNE
+463 LLATLCMTEERNK
-476 DAFKLCEA
+476 DAFKLCDA
-484 VLTEGIEGMSQQE
+484 VLTEGIEGMSKQD

-513 ELVSEY
+513 ELMSEH
-519 PKISAYLQKKQI
+519 PKINEYLQKKQADT
-531 ENEANS
+531 EVNS
-537 PVNKLKEILKSRKIE
+537 PVNKLKEILKGKDMK
-552 EAKPQQAKVQE
+552 EAEPQQAKVQE
-563 EVKTEPEEVSSED
+563 EVKTEPEEAPSED

-590 KNKDSEEKQ
+590 KNKEQ
-599 VVEEVNEVQESD
+599 GVEENNEVQKPVES
-611 AATITREDITPEA
+611 TIISEAVQEKDEITPE
-624 VREKEVT
+624 
-631 ASEIQQVEAAQP
+631 IQRVDAPQP
-643 IVEEFDNVQQNES
+643 IVEESDNVQQNEV
-656 EKIDVSDT
+656 EKVDVSDT
-664 LAKIAA
+664 LTKIAA

-701 LSAALELDGQDAAT
+701 LSAALELDSKDAAT

>member
-1 MKKTMT
+1 MGKA

-18 KNEAENLVKSIK
+18 KNEAKNLAKSIK

-50 IAVARKLGAKV
+50 IVVARKLGARV
-61 YSFPWQDDFS
+61 YNFPWQDDFS

-85 LVLLDADEYFTAK
+85 LILLDADEYFTAK

-103 RQVIRQAQQADALLV
+103 RQVIRQAQQADALLIQM
-118 RLVNYDVDKAE
+118 VNYDVDKAE
-129 VQDYFY
+129 IQDYFY

-155 LMLSDGKSM
+155 LKLSEGKSM
-164 NFRRVSPETL
+164 KFLRVLPEML
-174 EIYHTGYS
+174 EIYHTGYAS
-182 NSVTRQKVER
+182 SVSRQKLER
-192 NLSIL
+192 NLKLL
-197 QQAVADGQSEA
+197 QQAVDNGQSEA
-208 ELARYFCDCY
+208 DLARYFCDCY

-237 GRRLVNFGSRCHRVL
+237 GRQSVNFGSRCHRVL
-252 MAYYAGLSDTDSI
+252 MAYYGGRNDGESI

-275 VEQYPEVPDFWAE
+275 TKQYPEVPDFWAE
-288 YSECLYQAEE
+288 YSECLYQDGE
-298 YDKAIAAME
+298 YAKAIAAME

-324 VERNMAPQL
+324 VEGHMAPQL
-333 EDRLQV
+333 EERLQV
-339 FRQAQADLINQE
+339 FSQAQANLINQE

-372 NKINKNRM
+372 NKINKNKM
-380 KKRNNQAKQVLT
+380 KKRNNQAKQVLS
-392 SLKHDMQQFMET
+392 SLKHDMQQFMEA
-404 EDYAAAMDV
+404 EDYTAAMDV
-413 MAEMANNKQMDG
+413 MAEMAANKQMDG

-456 NSVGLKM
+456 NSVGLKI
-463 LLATLCMADERNE
+463 LLATLCMTEERSE
-476 DAFKLCEA
+476 EAFKLCEA
-484 VLTEGIEGMSQQE
+484 VLTEGIEGMSKQD

-519 PKISAYLQKKQI
+519 PKISEYLQKKQT

-537 PVNKLKEILKSRKIE
+537 PVNKLKEILKGKKIE
-552 EAKPQQAKVQE
+552 EAKPQQDEAQE
-563 EVKTEPEEVSSED
+563 EVKTEPEEAPSED

-599 VVEEVNEVQESD
+599 EEIIPEIQRVEENQPVVEESD
-611 AATITREDITPEA
+611 D
-624 VREKEVT
+624 
-631 ASEIQQVEAAQP
+631 
-643 IVEEFDNVQQNES
+643 VQQNEA
-656 EKIDVSDT
+656 EKVDVSDT

-687 VCYQQGDYQ
+687 GCYQQGDYQ

>member
-1 MKKTMT
+1 MGKAG
-7 RALKISACYIV
+7 ALKISACYIV
-18 KNEAENLVKSIK
+18 KNEAINLAKSIK

-50 IAVARKLGAKV
+50 IVVARKLGAKI

-71 KARNFALSKAKGDW
+71 QARNFALSKAKGDW
-85 LVLLDADEYFTAK
+85 LILLDADEYFTAK

-103 RQVIRQAQQADALLV
+103 RQVIRQAQQADGLLIQM
-118 RLVNYDVDKAE
+118 VNYDVDKAE
-129 VQDYFY
+129 IQDYFY

-155 LMLSDGKSM
+155 LKLSEGKSM
-164 NFRRVSPETL
+164 KFFRIPPEML
-174 EIYHTGYS
+174 EIYHTGYAS
-182 NSVTRQKVER
+182 SVSRQKLER
-192 NLSIL
+192 NLKLL
-197 QQAVADGQSEA
+197 QQAVDNGQSEA
-208 ELARYFCDCY
+208 DLARYFCDCY

-237 GRRLVNFGSRCHRVL
+237 GRQSVNFGSRCHRVL
-252 MAYYAGLSDTDSI
+252 MAYYGGRNDGESI

-275 VEQYPEVPDFWAE
+275 TEQYPEVPDFWAE
-288 YSECLYQAEE
+288 YSECLYQTGE
-298 YDKAIAAME
+298 YAQAIAAME
-307 KALQLMQDY
+307 KALKLMQDY

-324 VERNMAPQL
+324 VEGHMAPQL
-333 EDRLQV
+333 EERLQV
-339 FRQAQADLINQE
+339 FRQLQADLINQE

-392 SLKHDMQQFMET
+392 GLKHDMQQFMEA
-404 EDYAAAMDV
+404 EDYTAAMDI
-413 MAEMANNKQMDG
+413 MAEMAVKKQMDG

-463 LLATLCMADERNE
+463 LLATLCMSEERNE
-476 DAFKLCEA
+476 DAFKLCEV

-513 ELVSEY
+513 ELMSKY
-519 PKISAYLQKKQI
+519 PKISEYFQKKQADT
-531 ENEANS
+531 EVNS
-537 PVNKLKEILKSRKIE
+537 PVNKLKEILKGKKIE
-552 EAKPQQAKVQE
+552 EAKPQQDEAQE
-563 EVKTEPEEVSSED
+563 EVKTEQEEAPSED

-590 KNKDSEEKQ
+590 KNKEQGVEKN
-599 VVEEVNEVQESD
+599 NEVQKPVES
-611 AATITREDITPEA
+611 TIISEAVQEKEEITPD
-624 VREKEVT
+624 
-631 ASEIQQVEAAQP
+631 IQQVEAPQP
-643 IVEEFDNVQQNES
+643 IVEESDNVQQNEI
-656 EKIDVSDT
+656 EKVDVSDT
-664 LAKIAA
+664 LSKIVA

>member
-1 MKKTMT
+1 MGKA
-7 RALKISACYIV
+7 RALKISACYIA
-18 KNEAENLVKSIK
+18 KNEVENLAKSIK
-30 SLKNQVNEIV
+30 SLKTQVNEIV

-50 IAVARKLGAKV
+50 ITVARKLGAKV

-71 KARNFALSKAKGDW
+71 QARNFALSKAKGDW
-85 LVLLDADEYFTAK
+85 LILLDADEYFTAK

-103 RQVIRQAQQADALLV
+103 RQVIRQAQQADGLLIQM
-118 RLVNYDVDKAE
+118 VNYDVDKAE
-129 VQDYFY
+129 IQDYFY

-155 LMLSDGKSM
+155 LKLSEGKSM
-164 NFRRVSPETL
+164 KFFRIPPEML
-174 EIYHTGYS
+174 EIYHTGYAS
-182 NSVTRQKVER
+182 SVSRQKLER
-192 NLSIL
+192 NLKLL
-197 QQAVADGQSEA
+197 QQAVDNGQSEA
-208 ELARYFCDCY
+208 DLARYFCDCY

-237 GRRLVNFGSRCHRVL
+237 GRQSVNFGSRCHRVL
-252 MAYYAGLSDTDSI
+252 MAYYGGRNDEESI

-275 VEQYPEVPDFWAE
+275 TEQYPEVPDFWAE
-288 YSECLYQAEE
+288 YSECLYQAGE
-298 YDKAIAAME
+298 YAQAIAAME

-316 HGMEPSML
+316 QGMEPSML
-324 VERNMAPQL
+324 VEGHMAPQL
-333 EDRLQV
+333 EERLQV
-339 FRQAQADLINQE
+339 FRQAQANLINQE

-392 SLKHDMQQFMET
+392 GLKHDMQQFMEA
-404 EDYAAAMDV
+404 EDYTAAMDV
-413 MAEMANNKQMDG
+413 MAEMAANKQMDG

-456 NSVGLKM
+456 NGVGLKM
-463 LLATLCMADERNE
+463 LLATLCMSEERNE

-513 ELVSEY
+513 KLVSEY
-519 PKISAYLQKKQI
+519 PKISAYLQKRQAD
-531 ENEANS
+531 NEVNS
-537 PVNKLKEILKSRKIE
+537 PVSKLKQILKDKEVE
-552 EAKPQQAKVQE
+552 EAKPQQVDIQE

-590 KNKDSEEKQ
+590 KNKEQGVEENNEVQKPVESTIISEAVQEKDEITPEIQ
-599 VVEEVNEVQESD
+599 CVEENQPVVEEYDDVQHNEV
-611 AATITREDITPEA
+611 
-624 VREKEVT
+624 EKV
-631 ASEIQQVEAAQP
+631 
-643 IVEEFDNVQQNES
+643 
-656 EKIDVSDT
+656 DVSDT
-664 LAKIAA
+664 LTKIAA

-675 VEKVRLINVFAG
+675 AEKVRLINVFAG
-687 VCYQQGDYQ
+687 GCYQQGDYQ

-733 SFAAKLP
+733 FFATKLP

>member
-1 MKKTMT
+1 MGKA

-18 KNEAENLVKSIK
+18 KNEAKNLAKSIK

-50 IAVARKLGAKV
+50 IVVARKLGARV

-103 RQVIRQAQQADALLV
+103 RQVIRQAQQADGLLIQM
-118 RLVNYDVDKAE
+118 VNYDVDKAE
-129 VQDYFY
+129 IQDYFY

-155 LMLSDGKSM
+155 LKLSEGKSM
-164 NFRRVSPETL
+164 KFLRVPSEML
-174 EIYHTGYS
+174 EIYHTGYAS
-182 NSVTRQKVER
+182 SVSRQKLER
-192 NLSIL
+192 NLKLL
-197 QQAVADGQSEA
+197 QQAVDNGQSEA
-208 ELARYFCDCY
+208 DLARYFCDCY

-237 GRRLVNFGSRCHRVL
+237 GRQSVNFGSRCHRVL
-252 MAYYAGLSDTDSI
+252 MAYYGARNDGESI

-275 VEQYPEVPDFWAE
+275 TEQYPEVPDFWAE
-288 YSECLYQAEE
+288 YSECLYQAGE
-298 YDKAIAAME
+298 YAQAIAAME

-324 VERNMAPQL
+324 VEGHMAPQL

-372 NKINKNRM
+372 NKINKNRL
-380 KKRNNQAKQVLT
+380 KERNNQAKQVLT
-392 SLKHDMQQFMET
+392 GLKHDMQQFMEA
-404 EDYAAAMDV
+404 EDYTAAMDI
-413 MAEMANNKQMDG
+413 MAEMAANKQMDG

-444 EKWVNNALNNGY
+444 KKWVNNALNNGY
-456 NSVGLKM
+456 NGRGLKM
-463 LLATLCMADERNE
+463 LLATLCMSEERNE
-476 DAFKLCEA
+476 DAFKLCEV

-513 ELVSEY
+513 ELVAEY
-519 PKISAYLQKKQI
+519 PKISEYLQKKQAD
-531 ENEANS
+531 NEANS
-537 PVNKLKEILKSRKIE
+537 PVSKLKQILKDKEVE
-552 EAKPQQAKVQE
+552 EAKPQQVDVQK
-563 EVKTEPEEVSSED
+563 EVKTEPEEAPSED

-599 VVEEVNEVQESD
+599 AVEEVNEVQEP
-611 AATITREDITPEA
+611 AEATITREVIAPVA
-624 VREKEVT
+624 VQDKEEIIP
-631 ASEIQQVEAAQP
+631 EIQR
-643 IVEEFDNVQQNES
+643 VEENQSVVKESDNVQQNEA
-656 EKIDVSDT
+656 EKVDVSDT
-664 LAKIAA
+664 LTKIAA

-701 LSAALELDGQDAAT
+701 LSAALELDSKDAAT

>member
-1 MKKTMT
+1 MGKAG
-7 RALKISACYIV
+7 ALKISACYIV
-18 KNEAENLVKSIK
+18 KNEAKNLAKSIK

-50 IAVARKLGAKV
+50 ITVARKLGARV
-61 YSFPWQDDFS
+61 YSFPWQDDFG

-103 RQVIRQAQQADALLV
+103 RQVIRQAKQADAILIQM
-118 RLVNYDVDKAE
+118 VNYDVDKAE
-129 VQDYFY
+129 IQDYFY

-155 LMLSDGKSM
+155 LKLSEGKSM
-164 NFRRVSPETL
+164 KFLRVLPEML
-174 EIYHTGYS
+174 EIYHTGYAS
-182 NSVTRQKVER
+182 SVSRQKLER
-192 NLSIL
+192 NLKLL
-197 QQAVADGQSEA
+197 QQAVDNGQSEVD
-208 ELARYFCDCY
+208 LARYFCDCY

-237 GRRLVNFGSRCHRVL
+237 GRQSVNFGSRCHRVL
-252 MAYYAGLSDTDSI
+252 MAYYGGRNDGESI

-275 VEQYPEVPDFWAE
+275 MEQYSEVPDFWAE
-288 YSECLYQAEE
+288 YSECLYQAGE
-298 YDKAIAAME
+298 YAQAIAAME

-316 HGMEPSML
+316 QGMEPSML
-324 VERNMAPQL
+324 VEGHMAPQL

-339 FRQAQADLINQE
+339 FRQAQANLINQE

-392 SLKHDMQQFMET
+392 GLKHDMQQFMEA
-404 EDYAAAMDV
+404 EDYTAAMDV
-413 MAEMANNKQMDG
+413 MAEMAANKQMDG

-456 NSVGLKM
+456 NSVGVKM
-463 LLATLCMADERNE
+463 LLATLCMTEERNE
-476 DAFKLCEA
+476 DAFKLCEV
-484 VLTEGIEGMSQQE
+484 VLTEGIEGMSKQD

-502 NFMDN
+502 NFMNN

-513 ELVSEY
+513 ELVSEH
-519 PKISAYLQKKQI
+519 PKISAYLQKKQADM
-531 ENEANS
+531 EANS
-537 PVNKLKEILKSRKIE
+537 PVNKLKQILKGKKIE
-552 EAKPQQAKVQE
+552 EAKPQQVDVQE
-563 EVKTEPEEVSSED
+563 EVKTETEEASSED

-590 KNKDSEEKQ
+590 KNKEQGVEKN
-599 VVEEVNEVQESD
+599 NEVQKPVES
-611 AATITREDITPEA
+611 TIISEAVQEKEEITPD
-624 VREKEVT
+624 
-631 ASEIQQVEAAQP
+631 IQQVEAPQP
-643 IVEEFDNVQQNES
+643 IVEESDNVQQNEV
-656 EKIDVSDT
+656 EKVDVSDT

-675 VEKVRLINVFAG
+675 VEKVHLINVFAG

-733 SFAAKLP
+733 SFVAKLP

>member
-1 MKKTMT
+1 MGKAG
-7 RALKISACYIV
+7 ALKISACYIV
-18 KNEAENLVKSIK
+18 KNEAKNLAKSIK

-50 IAVARKLGAKV
+50 ITVARKLGARV

-103 RQVIRQAQQADALLV
+103 RQVIRQAQQADGLLIQM
-118 RLVNYDVDKAE
+118 VNYDVDKAE

-155 LMLSDGKSM
+155 LKLSDSKTM
-164 NFRRVSPETL
+164 KFLRIPPEIL
-174 EIYHTGYS
+174 KIYHTGYAS
-182 NSVTRQKVER
+182 SVSMQKLER
-192 NLSIL
+192 NLKLL
-197 QQAVADGQSEA
+197 QQAVDNGQSEA
-208 ELARYFCDCY
+208 DLARYFCDCY

-229 YGWLDVKK
+229 YGWLNVKQ
-237 GRRLVNFGSRCHRVL
+237 GRRSVNFGSRCHRVL
-252 MAYYAGLSDTDSI
+252 MAYYGGRNDVESI
-265 SKRRQLAEIS
+265 FKRRQLAEIS

-288 YSECLYQAEE
+288 YSECFYQAGE
-298 YDKAIAAME
+298 YAQAIAAMK

-316 HGMEPSML
+316 QGMEPSML

-339 FRQAQADLINQE
+339 FRRAQADLINQE

-360 KCNGGIQMARLK
+360 KCNGGIQMAGLK

-392 SLKHDMQQFMET
+392 GLKHDMQQFMEA
-404 EDYAAAMDV
+404 EDYTAAMDV
-413 MAEMANNKQMDG
+413 MAEMAANKQMDG

-456 NSVGLKM
+456 NSAGLKM
-463 LLATLCMADERNE
+463 LLATLCMSEERSY
-476 DAFKLCEA
+476 DAFKLCET
-484 VLTEGIEGMSQQE
+484 VLAEGIEGISKQD

-513 ELVSEY
+513 ELVSKY
-519 PKISAYLQKKQI
+519 PKISAYLQKKQADM
-531 ENEANS
+531 EANS
-537 PVNKLKEILKSRKIE
+537 PVNKLKQILKGKKMK
-552 EAKPQQAKVQE
+552 EAEPQQAKVQE
-563 EVKTEPEEVSSED
+563 EVKTEPEKTPNED

-590 KNKDSEEKQ
+590 KNKEQ
-599 VVEEVNEVQESD
+599 TLEEVNEVQEP
-611 AATITREDITPEA
+611 AEKIITREVVVPES
-624 VREKEVT
+624 VQEKEVPT
-631 ASEIQQVEAAQP
+631 SEIKQVEA
-643 IVEEFDNVQQNES
+643 

-664 LAKIAA
+664 LAKIVA

-701 LSAALELDGQDAAT
+701 LSAALELDSQDAAT

-748 ALKQN
+748 ALKQ

>member
-1 MKKTMT
+1 MGKA

-18 KNEAENLVKSIK
+18 KNEAKNLAKSIK

-50 IAVARKLGAKV
+50 IVVARKLGARV

-103 RQVIRQAQQADALLV
+103 RQVIRQAQQADGLLIQM
-118 RLVNYDVDKAE
+118 VNYDVDKAE
-129 VQDYFY
+129 IQDYFY

-155 LMLSDGKSM
+155 LKLSDGKSM
-164 NFRRVSPETL
+164 KFFRIPPEML
-174 EIYHTGYS
+174 EIYHTGYAS
-182 NSVTRQKVER
+182 SVSRQKLER
-192 NLSIL
+192 NLKLL
-197 QQAVADGQSEA
+197 QQAVDNGQSEVD
-208 ELARYFCDCY
+208 LARYFCDCY

-237 GRRLVNFGSRCHRVL
+237 GRQSVNFGSRCHRVL
-252 MAYYAGLSDTDSI
+252 MAYYGGRNDGESI

-275 VEQYPEVPDFWAE
+275 VDQYPEVPDFWAE
-288 YSECLYQAEE
+288 YSECFYQAGE
-298 YDKAIAAME
+298 YAQAIAAME
-307 KALQLMQDY
+307 KALELMQDY

-324 VERNMAPQL
+324 VEGKMAPQL

-339 FRQAQADLINQE
+339 FRQVQVNLINQE

-380 KKRNNQAKQVLT
+380 KKRNNQTKQVLT
-392 SLKHDMQQFMET
+392 GLKHDMQQFMEA

-413 MAEMANNKQMDG
+413 MAEMAVKKQMDG

-456 NSVGLKM
+456 NSVGLKI
-463 LLATLCMADERNE
+463 LLATLCMSEERNE
-476 DAFKLCEA
+476 DAFKLCEV

-519 PKISAYLQKKQI
+519 LKISEYLQKKQAD
-531 ENEANS
+531 NEANS
-537 PVNKLKEILKSRKIE
+537 PVNKLKQILKDKEVE
-552 EAKPQQAKVQE
+552 EAKPQQVDVQE
-563 EVKTEPEEVSSED
+563 EVKTEPEEAPSED

-590 KNKDSEEKQ
+590 KNKFSEEKQ
-599 VVEEVNEVQESD
+599 AVEEVNEVQEP
-611 AATITREDITPEA
+611 AGATITREVVAPVA
-624 VREKEVT
+624 VQDKEEIIP
-631 ASEIQQVEAAQP
+631 EIQR
-643 IVEEFDNVQQNES
+643 VEENQPVVKESDNVQQNEA
-656 EKIDVSDT
+656 EKVDVSDT
-664 LAKIAA
+664 LTKIAA

-687 VCYQQGDYQ
+687 VCYKQGDYQ

-701 LSAALELDGQDAAT
+701 LSAALKLDGQDAAT

-727 EQEQAM
+727 EQEQAL

>member
-1 MKKTMT
+1 MGKAG
-7 RALKISACYIV
+7 ALKISACYIA
-18 KNEAENLVKSIK
+18 KNEAENLAKSIK

-50 IAVARKLGAKV
+50 IVVARRLGARV

-85 LVLLDADEYFTAK
+85 LILLDADEYFTAK

-103 RQVIRQAQQADALLV
+103 RKIIRQAQQVDGLLV
-118 RLVNYDVDKAE
+118 QLVNFDVDKAE
-129 VQDYFY
+129 VQNYFNA
-135 QLRIVRNQQGLH
+135 LRIVRKQAGLH
-147 YEGKIHEE
+147 YEGMIHEE
-155 LMLSDGKSM
+155 LKLSGDNSM
-164 NFRRVSPETL
+164 KLAQVPANML
-174 EIYHTGYS
+174 EIYHTGYAT
-182 NSVTRQKVER
+182 SVSQQKIKR
-192 NLSIL
+192 NLQML
-197 QQAVADGQSEA
+197 QQAVENGQSE
-208 ELARYFCDCY
+208 ESLARYFCDCY
-218 LGLGDMEKCTY
+218 FGLEEMEKCEH
-229 YGWLDVKK
+229 YGWMEIRK
-237 GRRLVNFGSRCHRVL
+237 GRQALNFGSRCHRVL
-252 MAYYAGLSDTDSI
+252 MNYYGQRTDAEGMA
-265 SKRRQLAEIS
+265 KRRQLAEIS

-288 YSECLYQAEE
+288 YSECFYQAGE
-298 YDKAIAAME
+298 YAQAIAAME

-316 HGMEPSML
+316 QGMEPSML
-324 VERNMAPQL
+324 VEMNMAPQL

-339 FRQAQADLINQE
+339 FRQEQADLINQE

-360 KCNGGIQMARLK
+360 KCNGGIKMARLK

-380 KKRNNQAKQVLT
+380 KKRNNQAKQVLNG
-392 SLKHDMQQFMET
+392 LKHDMQQFMEA
-404 EDYAAAMDV
+404 EDYTAAMDV
-413 MAEMANNKQMDG
+413 MAEMAAHKQMDG

-456 NSVGLKM
+456 NNRGLKM
-463 LLATLCMADERNE
+463 LLATLCMSEERNE
-476 DAFKLCEA
+476 DAFKLCEV
-484 VLTEGIEGMSQQE
+484 VLTEGIEGMSKQD

-513 ELVSEY
+513 RLVSEY
-519 PKISAYLQKKQI
+519 PKISAYLQKRQAD
-531 ENEANS
+531 NEVNS
-537 PVNKLKEILKSRKIE
+537 PVSKLKQILKDKEVE
-552 EAKPQQAKVQE
+552 EAKPQQVDIQE

-590 KNKDSEEKQ
+590 KNKEQ
-599 VVEEVNEVQESD
+599 GVEENNEVQKPVES
-611 AATITREDITPEA
+611 TIISEAVQEKDEITPE
-624 VREKEVT
+624 
-631 ASEIQQVEAAQP
+631 IQRVDAPQP
-643 IVEEFDNVQQNES
+643 IVEESDNVQQNEA
-656 EKIDVSDT
+656 EKVDVSDALT
-664 LAKIAA
+664 KIAA

>member
-1 MKKTMT
+1 MSINEHETI
-7 RALKISACYIV
+7 RISACYIV
-18 KNEAENLVKSIK
+18 KNEAENLAKSIK

-50 IAVARKLGAKV
+50 IAVAGKLGAKV

-71 KARNFALSKAKGDW
+71 QARNFALSKAKGDW
-85 LVLLDADEYFTAK
+85 LILLDADEYFTAK

-103 RQVIRQAQQADALLV
+103 RQVIRQAQQADGLLV
-118 RLVNYDVDKAE
+118 QLVNFDVDKAK
-129 VQDYFY
+129 VQNYFNA
-135 QLRIVRNQQGLH
+135 LRIVRKQAGLH
-147 YEGKIHEE
+147 YEGMIHEE
-155 LMLSDGKSM
+155 LKLSGDNSM
-164 NFRRVSPETL
+164 KLAQVPANML
-174 EIYHTGYS
+174 EIYHTGYAT
-182 NSVTRQKVER
+182 SVSKQKIKR
-192 NLSIL
+192 NLQML
-197 QQAVADGQSEA
+197 QQAVANGQSE
-208 ELARYFCDCY
+208 ESLARYFCDCY
-218 LGLGDMEKCTY
+218 FGLDDMEKCEY
-229 YGWLDVKK
+229 YGWMEIRK
-237 GRRLVNFGSRCHRVL
+237 GRQSLNFGSRCHRVL
-252 MAYYAGLSDTDSI
+252 MNYYGQRSDAESMA
-265 SKRRQLAEIS
+265 KRRQLAEIS
-275 VEQYPEVPDFWAE
+275 IEQYPEVPDFWAE
-288 YSECLYQAEE
+288 YSECLYQTGE
-298 YDKAIAAME
+298 YAQAVAAME

-324 VERNMAPQL
+324 VEGHMASQL

-372 NKINKNRM
+372 NKINKNRL

-392 SLKHDMQQFMET
+392 GLKHDMQQFMEA

-413 MAEMANNKQMDG
+413 MAEMAANKQMDG

-456 NSVGLKM
+456 NSGGVKM
-463 LLATLCMADERNE
+463 LLATLCMSEERNE
-476 DAFKLCEA
+476 DAFKLCEV
-484 VLTEGIEGMSQQE
+484 VLTEGIEGMSKQE

-513 ELVSEY
+513 ELMSKY
-519 PKISAYLQKKQI
+519 PKISEYFQKKQADT
-531 ENEANS
+531 EVNS
-537 PVNKLKEILKSRKIE
+537 PVNKLKQILKDKEVE
-552 EAKPQQAKVQE
+552 EAHPQQMEAKDE
-563 EVKTEPEEVSSED
+563 LKNDPEEVPSED

-590 KNKDSEEKQ
+590 KNKASEEKQ
-599 VVEEVNEVQESD
+599 AVEEVNEVQEP
-611 AATITREDITPEA
+611 AETTIIREDIMPE
-624 VREKEVT
+624 VVQEKEEIT
-631 ASEIQQVEAAQP
+631 SETQP
-643 IVEEFDNVQQNES
+643 IVKESDNVQHNEV
-656 EKIDVSDT
+656 EKVDVSDT
-664 LAKIAA
+664 LTKIAA

-701 LSAALELDGQDAAT
+701 LSAALEIDGQDAAT

>member
-1 MKKTMT
+1 MGKAG
-7 RALKISACYIV
+7 ALKISACYIV
-18 KNEAENLVKSIK
+18 KNEAKNLAKSIK

-50 IAVARKLGAKV
+50 MVVARKLGAKI

-103 RQVIRQAQQADALLV
+103 RQVIRQAQQADGLLIQM
-118 RLVNYDVDKAE
+118 VNYDVDKAE
-129 VQDYFY
+129 IQDYFY

-155 LMLSDGKSM
+155 LKLSDGKSM
-164 NFRRVSPETL
+164 KFFRIPPELL
-174 EIYHTGYS
+174 EIYHTGYAS
-182 NSVTRQKVER
+182 SVSRQKLER
-192 NLSIL
+192 NLKLL
-197 QQAVADGQSEA
+197 QQAVDNGQSETD
-208 ELARYFCDCY
+208 LARYFCDCY

-237 GRRLVNFGSRCHRVL
+237 GRQSVNFGSRCHRVL
-252 MAYYAGLSDTDSI
+252 MAYYGGRNDEESI

-288 YSECLYQAEE
+288 YSECLYQAGE
-298 YDKAIAAME
+298 YAHAIAAME

-324 VERNMAPQL
+324 VEGHMAPQL

-360 KCNGGIQMARLK
+360 KCDGGIQMARLK

-392 SLKHDMQQFMET
+392 GLKHDMQQFMEA
-404 EDYAAAMDV
+404 EDYTAAMDV
-413 MAEMANNKQMDG
+413 MAEMAANKQMDG

-456 NSVGLKM
+456 NSGGLKM
-463 LLATLCMADERNE
+463 LLATLCMTEERNE
-476 DAFKLCEA
+476 DAFKLCDV
-484 VLTEGIEGMSQQE
+484 VLTEGIEGMSKQD

-519 PKISAYLQKKQI
+519 PKISEYLQKKQADT
-531 ENEANS
+531 EVNS
-537 PVNKLKEILKSRKIE
+537 PVNKLKEMLKGKE
-552 EAKPQQAKVQE
+552 MKEAEPQQAKVQE
-563 EVKTEPEEVSSED
+563 EVKTEPEKTPNED

-599 VVEEVNEVQESD
+599 VVEEGNEVQEP
-611 AATITREDITPEA
+611 AEATITREVIAPVAGQD
-624 VREKEVT
+624 KEEIIP
-631 ASEIQQVEAAQP
+631 EIQR
-643 IVEEFDNVQQNES
+643 VEENQPVVEESDDVQQKEA
-656 EKIDVSDT
+656 EKVDVSDT

>member
-1 MKKTMT
+1 MSKNKH
-7 RALKISACYIV
+7 RSIRISACYIV
-18 KNEAENLVKSIK
+18 KNEAKNLAKSIK

-50 IAVARKLGAKV
+50 IVVARKLGAKV

-103 RQVIRQAQQADALLV
+103 RQVIRQAQQVDGLLV
-118 RLVNYDVDKAE
+118 QLVNFDVDKAK
-129 VQDYFY
+129 VQNYFNA
-135 QLRIVRNQQGLH
+135 LRIVRKQAGLH
-147 YEGKIHEE
+147 YEGMIHEE
-155 LMLSDGKSM
+155 LKLSGDNSM
-164 NFRRVSPETL
+164 KLAQVPANML
-174 EIYHTGYS
+174 EIYHTGYAT
-182 NSVTRQKVER
+182 SVSKQKIKR
-192 NLSIL
+192 NLQML
-197 QQAVADGQSEA
+197 QQAVANGQSE
-208 ELARYFCDCY
+208 ESLARYFCDCY
-218 LGLGDMEKCTY
+218 FGLDDMEKCEY
-229 YGWLDVKK
+229 YGWMEIRK
-237 GRRLVNFGSRCHRVL
+237 GRQSLNFGSRCHRVL
-252 MAYYAGLSDTDSI
+252 MNYYGQRSDAESMA
-265 SKRRQLAEIS
+265 KRRQLAEIS
-275 VEQYPEVPDFWAE
+275 TEQYPEVPDFWAE
-288 YSECLYQAEE
+288 YSECFYQAGE
-298 YDKAIAAME
+298 YSRAITAME

-316 HGMEPSML
+316 QGMEPSIL

-333 EDRLQV
+333 EERLQV
-339 FRQAQADLINQE
+339 FRQLQANLINQE

-392 SLKHDMQQFMET
+392 GLKHDMQQFMEA

-413 MAEMANNKQMDG
+413 MAEMAANKQMDG

-456 NSVGLKM
+456 NSGGVKM
-463 LLATLCMADERNE
+463 LLATLCMSEERNE
-476 DAFKLCEA
+476 DAFKLCEL
-484 VLTEGIEGMSQQE
+484 VLTEGTEGMSKQD

-513 ELVSEY
+513 ELMSEY
-519 PKISAYLQKKQI
+519 PKISEYFQKKQADM
-531 ENEANS
+531 EANS
-537 PVNKLKEILKSRKIE
+537 PVNKLKQILKDKEVE
-552 EAKPQQAKVQE
+552 EAHPQQMEAKDE
-563 EVKTEPEEVSSED
+563 LKNDPEEVPSED

-590 KNKDSEEKQ
+590 KNKASEEKQ
-599 VVEEVNEVQESD
+599 AVEEVNEVQEP
-611 AATITREDITPEA
+611 AETTIIREDIMPE
-624 VREKEVT
+624 VVQEKEEIT
-631 ASEIQQVEAAQP
+631 SETQP
-643 IVEEFDNVQQNES
+643 IVKESDNVQHNEV
-656 EKIDVSDT
+656 EKVDVSDT
-664 LAKIAA
+664 LTKIAA

-687 VCYQQGDYQ
+687 GCYQQGDYQ

-701 LSAALELDGQDAAT
+701 LSAALEIDGQDAAT

>member
-1 MKKTMT
+1 MSKNKH
-7 RALKISACYIV
+7 RSIKISACYIV

-40 VVDTG
+40 VIDTG

-50 IAVARKLGAKV
+50 IVVARKLGARV

-85 LVLLDADEYFTAK
+85 LILLDADEYFTAK
-98 TAGNI
+98 TSGNI
-103 RQVIRQAQQADALLV
+103 RQVIRQAQQVDGLLV
-118 RLVNYDVDKAE
+118 QLVNFDVDKAK
-129 VQDYFY
+129 VQNYFNA
-135 QLRIVRNQQGLH
+135 LRIVRKQAGLH
-147 YEGKIHEE
+147 YEGMIHEE
-155 LMLSDGKSM
+155 LKLSGDNSM
-164 NFRRVSPETL
+164 KLAQVPANML
-174 EIYHTGYS
+174 EIYHTGYAT
-182 NSVTRQKVER
+182 SVSKQKIKR
-192 NLSIL
+192 NLQML
-197 QQAVADGQSEA
+197 QQAVANGQSE
-208 ELARYFCDCY
+208 ESLARYFCDCY
-218 LGLGDMEKCTY
+218 FGLDDMEKCEY
-229 YGWLDVKK
+229 YGWMEIRK
-237 GRRLVNFGSRCHRVL
+237 GRQSLNFGSRCHRVL
-252 MAYYAGLSDTDSI
+252 MNYYGQRSDAESMA
-265 SKRRQLAEIS
+265 KRRQLAEIS
-275 VEQYPEVPDFWAE
+275 TEQYPEVPDFWAE
-288 YSECLYQAEE
+288 YSECLYQAGE
-298 YDKAIAAME
+298 YARAITAME

-316 HGMEPSML
+316 QGMEPSML
-324 VERNMAPQL
+324 VERNMAHQL
-333 EDRLQV
+333 YDRLQV
-339 FRQAQADLINQE
+339 FRRAQADLINQE

-392 SLKHDMQQFMET
+392 GLKHDMQQFMEA

-413 MAEMANNKQMDG
+413 MAEMAANKQMDG

-456 NSVGLKM
+456 NSVGVKM
-463 LLATLCMADERNE
+463 LLATLCMAEERSE
-476 DAFKLCEA
+476 DAFKLCDV
-484 VLTEGIEGMSQQE
+484 VLTEGIEGMFKRE

-513 ELVSEY
+513 ELMSKY
-519 PKISAYLQKKQI
+519 PKISEYFQKKQADT
-531 ENEANS
+531 EVNS
-537 PVNKLKEILKSRKIE
+537 PVNKLKEILKGKE
-552 EAKPQQAKVQE
+552 MKEAEPQQAKVQE
-563 EVKTEPEEVSSED
+563 EVKTEPEEAPSED

-599 VVEEVNEVQESD
+599 EEKEEIISEIQCVEENQPVVEEYDDVQHNEV
-611 AATITREDITPEA
+611 
-624 VREKEVT
+624 EKV
-631 ASEIQQVEAAQP
+631 
-643 IVEEFDNVQQNES
+643 
-656 EKIDVSDT
+656 DVSDT
-664 LAKIAA
+664 LTKIAA

-675 VEKVRLINVFAG
+675 AEKVRLINVFAG
-687 VCYQQGDYQ
+687 GCYQQGDYQ

-701 LSAALELDGQDAAT
+701 LSAALEIDGQDAAT

-740 VVDFALLY
+740 VIDFALLY

>member
-1 MKKTMT
+1 MGKAG
-7 RALKISACYIV
+7 ALKISACYIV
-18 KNEAENLVKSIK
+18 KNEAKNLAKSIK

-50 IAVARKLGAKV
+50 IAVARKLGARV

-85 LVLLDADEYFTAK
+85 LILLDADEYFTAK

-103 RQVIRQAQQADALLV
+103 RQVICQAQQADGLLIQM
-118 RLVNYDVDKAE
+118 VNYDVDKAE
-129 VQDYFY
+129 IQDYFY

-155 LMLSDGKSM
+155 LKLSEGKSM
-164 NFRRVSPETL
+164 KFIRIPPEML
-174 EIYHTGYS
+174 EIYHTGYAS
-182 NSVTRQKVER
+182 SVSRQKLER
-192 NLSIL
+192 NLKLL
-197 QQAVADGQSEA
+197 QQAVDNGQSETD
-208 ELARYFCDCY
+208 LARYFCDCY

-237 GRRLVNFGSRCHRVL
+237 GRQSVNFGSRCHRVL
-252 MAYYAGLSDTDSI
+252 MAYYGGRNDGESI

-275 VEQYPEVPDFWAE
+275 TEQYPEVPDFWAE
-288 YSECLYQAEE
+288 YSECLYQAGE
-298 YDKAIAAME
+298 YVQAIAAME

-324 VERNMAPQL
+324 VEGHMAHQL

-413 MAEMANNKQMDG
+413 MAEMAANKQMDG

-456 NSVGLKM
+456 NSAGLKM

-476 DAFKLCEA
+476 DAFKLCDA
-484 VLTEGIEGMSQQE
+484 VLTEGIEGMSKQD

-519 PKISAYLQKKQI
+519 PKISEYLQKKQAD
-531 ENEANS
+531 NEANS
-537 PVNKLKEILKSRKIE
+537 PVSKLKEILKGKE
-552 EAKPQQAKVQE
+552 MKEAEPQQAKVQE
-563 EVKTEPEEVSSED
+563 EVKTEPDED

-590 KNKDSEEKQ
+590 KNKEQ
-599 VVEEVNEVQESD
+599 VVEGNNEVQKPVET
-611 AATITREDITPEA
+611 TIISEAVQEKDEITP
-624 VREKEVT
+624 
-631 ASEIQQVEAAQP
+631 EIQQVEKSQP
-643 IVEEFDNVQQNES
+643 IGEESDNVQQNEA
-656 EKIDVSDT
+656 EKVDVSDT
-664 LAKIAA
+664 LTKIAA

-727 EQEQAM
+727 EQEQAL

>member
-1 MKKTMT
+1 
-7 RALKISACYIV
+7 
-18 KNEAENLVKSIK
+18 
-30 SLKNQVNEIV
+30 
-40 VVDTG
+40 
-45 STDNT
+45 
-50 IAVARKLGAKV
+50 
-61 YSFPWQDDFS
+61 
-71 KARNFALSKAKGDW
+71 
-85 LVLLDADEYFTAK
+85 
-98 TAGNI
+98 
-103 RQVIRQAQQADALLV
+103 
-118 RLVNYDVDKAE
+118 
-129 VQDYFY
+129 
-135 QLRIVRNQQGLH
+135 
-147 YEGKIHEE
+147 
-155 LMLSDGKSM
+155 
-164 NFRRVSPETL
+164 
-174 EIYHTGYS
+174 
-182 NSVTRQKVER
+182 
-192 NLSIL
+192 
-197 QQAVADGQSEA
+197 
-208 ELARYFCDCY
+208 
-218 LGLGDMEKCTY
+218 MEKCTY

-237 GRRLVNFGSRCHRVL
+237 GRQSVNFGSRCHRVL
-252 MAYYAGLSDTDSI
+252 MAYYGGRNDEESI

-288 YSECLYQAEE
+288 YSECFYQAGE
-298 YDKAIAAME
+298 YAQAIAAME
-307 KALQLMQDY
+307 KALELMQDY
-316 HGMEPSML
+316 QGMEPSML
-324 VERNMAPQL
+324 VEGHMAPQL
-333 EDRLQV
+333 EERLQV

-351 KSTIKPTED
+351 KSTIKPKED

-392 SLKHDMQQFMET
+392 GLKHDMQQFMEA

-413 MAEMANNKQMDG
+413 MAEMAANKQMDG

-456 NSVGLKM
+456 NSAGLKM
-463 LLATLCMADERNE
+463 LLATLCMSEERSY
-476 DAFKLCEA
+476 DAFKLCET
-484 VLTEGIEGMSQQE
+484 VLAEGIEGISKQD

-513 ELVSEY
+513 ELVSKY
-519 PKISAYLQKKQI
+519 PKISAYLQKKQADM
-531 ENEANS
+531 EANS
-537 PVNKLKEILKSRKIE
+537 PVNKLKQILKGKKMK
-552 EAKPQQAKVQE
+552 EAEPQQAKVQE
-563 EVKTEPEEVSSED
+563 EVKTEPEKTPNED

-590 KNKDSEEKQ
+590 KNKEQ
-599 VVEEVNEVQESD
+599 TLEEVNEVQEP
-611 AATITREDITPEA
+611 AEKIITREVVVPES
-624 VREKEVT
+624 VQEKEVPT
-631 ASEIQQVEAAQP
+631 SEIKQVEA
-643 IVEEFDNVQQNES
+643 

-664 LAKIAA
+664 LAKIVA

-701 LSAALELDGQDAAT
+701 LSAALELDSQDAAT

-748 ALKQN
+748 ALKQ

>member
-50 IAVARKLGAKV
+50 MTVARKLGAKV

-85 LVLLDADEYFTAK
+85 LVLLDADEYFTAN

-103 RQVIRQAQQADALLV
+103 RQIIHQAQQADALLIQM
-118 RLVNYDVDKAE
+118 VNYDADMAE
-129 VQDYFY
+129 IQDYFY
-135 QLRIVRNQQGLH
+135 QLRIVRNQRGLH

-155 LMLSDGKSM
+155 LKLSDGKAM
-164 NFRRVSPETL
+164 KLLRIPPETL

-182 NSVTRQKVER
+182 NSVTREKVKR
-192 NLSIL
+192 NLRIL

-218 LGLGDMEKCTY
+218 LGLGDMEKCIY
-229 YGWLDVKK
+229 YGWMDVKK
-237 GRRLVNFGSRCHRVL
+237 GRRSVNFGTRCHRVL
-252 MAYYAGLSDTDSI
+252 MAYYGGCNDEESI

-275 VEQYPEVPDFWAE
+275 VQQYPEVPDFWAE
-288 YSECLYQAEE
+288 YSECFYQAGE
-298 YDKAIAAME
+298 YVQAIAAME

-316 HGMEPSML
+316 QGMEPSML
-324 VERNMAPQL
+324 VEKHMAPQL

-380 KKRNNQAKQVLT
+380 KKRNNQARQVLAG
-392 SLKHDMQQFMET
+392 LKHDMQQMMAA
-404 EDYAAAMDV
+404 EDYTAAMDI
-413 MAEMANNKQMDG
+413 MAEMAANKHMDG

-456 NSVGLKM
+456 NSVGVKM

-513 ELVSEY
+513 ELVAEY
-519 PKISAYLQKKQI
+519 SKISEYLQKKQADI
-531 ENEANS
+531 EANS
-537 PVNKLKEILKSRKIE
+537 PVNKLKQLLKGKEVE
-552 EAKPQQAKVQE
+552 EAKPQQAEVQE
-563 EVKTEPEEVSSED
+563 EVKTEPEEAPSED

-590 KNKDSEEKQ
+590 KNKEQ
-599 VVEEVNEVQESD
+599 GVEENNEVQKPVET
-611 AATITREDITPEA
+611 TIISEAVQEKDEITP
-624 VREKEVT
+624 
-631 ASEIQQVEAAQP
+631 EIQQVEENQS
-643 IVEEFDNVQQNES
+643 IVEESDNVQQNEV
-656 EKIDVSDT
+656 EKVDVSDT
-664 LAKIAA
+664 LAKIAT
-670 KEISL
+670 KDISL

-701 LSAALELDGQDAAT
+701 LSAALKFDGQDAAT

-727 EQEQAM
+727 EQEQAL

>member
-1 MKKTMT
+1 MKKTMAG
-7 RALKISACYIV
+7 ALKISACYIV
-18 KNEAENLVKSIK
+18 KNEAKNLAKSIK

-50 IAVARKLGAKV
+50 IVVARKLGAKV
-61 YSFPWQDDFS
+61 YSFPWQNDFS
-71 KARNFALSKAKGDW
+71 KVRNFALSKAKGDW
-85 LVLLDADEYFTAK
+85 LILLDADEYFTGK

-103 RQVIRQAQQADALLV
+103 RQIIRQAQQVDAILIQM
-118 RLVNYDVDKAE
+118 VNYDVDKAE
-129 VQDYFY
+129 IQDYFY

-155 LMLSDGKSM
+155 LKLSDSKTM
-164 NFRRVSPETL
+164 KFLRIPPEML
-174 EIYHTGYS
+174 KIYHTGYAS
-182 NSVTRQKVER
+182 SVSMQKLER
-192 NLSIL
+192 NLKLL
-197 QQAVADGQSEA
+197 QQAVDNGQSEA
-208 ELARYFCDCY
+208 DLARYFCDCY

-229 YGWLDVKK
+229 YGWLNVKQ
-237 GRRLVNFGSRCHRVL
+237 GRRSVNFGSRCHRVL
-252 MAYYAGLSDTDSI
+252 MSYYGGRNDVESI
-265 SKRRQLAEIS
+265 FKRRQLAEIS

-288 YSECLYQAEE
+288 YSECFYQAGE
-298 YDKAIAAME
+298 YAQAIAAMK

-316 HGMEPSML
+316 QGMEPSML
-324 VERNMAPQL
+324 VEEHMASQL

-351 KSTIKPTED
+351 KSTIKPTDD
-360 KCNGGIQMARLK
+360 KCNGGIQMAGLK
-372 NKINKNRM
+372 NKINKNKM
-380 KKRNNQAKQVLT
+380 KKRNNQAKQVLI
-392 SLKHDMQQFMET
+392 SLKHDMQQFMEAENYT
-404 EDYAAAMDV
+404 AAMDV
-413 MAEMANNKQMDG
+413 MAEMAANMQMDG

-456 NSVGLKM
+456 NSAGLKM
-463 LLATLCMADERNE
+463 LLATLCMSEERSY
-476 DAFKLCEA
+476 DALKLCET
-484 VLTEGIEGMSQQE
+484 VLAEGIEGMSKQD

-513 ELVSEY
+513 ELVSKY
-519 PKISAYLQKKQI
+519 PKISAYLQKKQADM
-531 ENEANS
+531 EANS
-537 PVNKLKEILKSRKIE
+537 PVNKLKQILKGKKMK
-552 EAKPQQAKVQE
+552 EAEPQQAKVQE
-563 EVKTEPEEVSSED
+563 EVKTEPEKTPNED

-590 KNKDSEEKQ
+590 KNKEQ
-599 VVEEVNEVQESD
+599 TLEEVNEVQEP
-611 AATITREDITPEA
+611 AEKIITREVVVPES
-624 VREKEVT
+624 VQEKEVPT
-631 ASEIQQVEAAQP
+631 SEIKQVEA
-643 IVEEFDNVQQNES
+643 

-664 LAKIAA
+664 LAKIVA

-675 VEKVRLINVFAG
+675 VEKVRLLNVFAG

-701 LSAALELDGQDAAT
+701 LSAALELDSQDAAT

-748 ALKQN
+748 ALKQ

>member
-1 MKKTMT
+1 MGKA

-18 KNEAENLVKSIK
+18 KNEAKNLAKSIK

-50 IAVARKLGAKV
+50 IVVARKLGAKI

-71 KARNFALSKAKGDW
+71 KARNFVLSKAKGEW

-103 RQVIRQAQQADALLV
+103 RQVIRQVIRQAQQADGLLIQMI
-118 RLVNYDVDKAE
+118 NYDVDKAE

-155 LMLSDGKSM
+155 LKLSEGKSM
-164 NFRRVSPETL
+164 KFLRIPPEML
-174 EIYHTGYS
+174 EIYHTGYAS
-182 NSVTRQKVER
+182 SVSRQKLER
-192 NLSIL
+192 NLKLL
-197 QQAVADGQSEA
+197 QRAVDNGQSEA
-208 ELARYFCDCY
+208 DLARYFCDCY

-237 GRRLVNFGSRCHRVL
+237 GRQSVNFGSRCHRVL
-252 MAYYAGLSDTDSI
+252 MAYYGGRNDGESI

-275 VEQYPEVPDFWAE
+275 TEQYPEVPDFWAE
-288 YSECLYQAEE
+288 YSECLYQTGE
-298 YDKAIAAME
+298 YAQAIAAME

-324 VERNMAPQL
+324 VEGHMAPQL

-339 FRQAQADLINQE
+339 FRQAQTDLINQE

-392 SLKHDMQQFMET
+392 SLKHDMQQFMEA
-404 EDYAAAMDV
+404 EDYTAAMDV
-413 MAEMANNKQMDG
+413 MAEMAANKQMDG

-456 NSVGLKM
+456 NSGGLKM
-463 LLATLCMADERNE
+463 LLATLCMTEERNE
-476 DAFKLCEA
+476 DAFKLCDV
-484 VLTEGIEGMSQQE
+484 VLTEGIEGMSKHD

-513 ELVSEY
+513 ELVAQYPNISE
-519 PKISAYLQKKQI
+519 YLQKKQADK
-531 ENEANS
+531 EANS
-537 PVNKLKEILKSRKIE
+537 PVRKLKQILKDKEVE
-552 EAKPQQAKVQE
+552 EANPQQVDIQE
-563 EVKTEPEEVSSED
+563 EVKTEPEKAPSED

-590 KNKDSEEKQ
+590 KNKDQ
-599 VVEEVNEVQESD
+599 GVEENNEVQKPVESTIISKAVQEKD
-611 AATITREDITPEA
+611 EITRE
-624 VREKEVT
+624 
-631 ASEIQQVEAAQP
+631 IQRVDAPQP
-643 IVEEFDNVQQNES
+643 IVEEFDNVQQNEV
-656 EKIDVSDT
+656 EKVDVSDT

-727 EQEQAM
+727 EQEQAL